1 MKIEKKQK
9 LSKEWFI
16 KLQNIICNNVEQMEK
31 ERDQK
36 GSRDWT
42 MKALI
47 TKHKKL
53 KLKVKDELAH
63 LE

>member
-1 MKIEKKQK
+1 MNKSKKAKRLQK
-9 LSKEWFI
+9 EFNYLHDK
-16 KLQNIICNNVEQMEK
+16 VEQMEK

-47 TKHKKL
+47 TKHKKFRRW
-53 KLKVKDELAH
+53 
-63 LE
+63 